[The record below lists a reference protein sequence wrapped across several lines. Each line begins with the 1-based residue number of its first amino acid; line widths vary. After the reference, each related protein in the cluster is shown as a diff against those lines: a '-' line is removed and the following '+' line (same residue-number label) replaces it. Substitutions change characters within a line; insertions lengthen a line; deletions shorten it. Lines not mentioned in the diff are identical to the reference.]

1 MLKRSSRLKRHF
13 KAHFLIKLVFR
24 IMLNKRTDKAG
35 KVVYTILKYKVSKRY
50 KVLMLAVATSL
61 TGVGGVVFWDYFIFE
76 DSYIC
81 STDPNLACFP
91 AFPNLTTL
99 RLDCSDTSYLEI
111 NNITSIICYR
121 YSFTLGSATGG
132 ALGVVTTYALVFI
145 IKTLLLLK
153 VSNGSEWT
161 KCRAVLTVAIQITIV
176 VTIFSIAIPV
186 YTFLALN
193 SYTIEKK
200 IIRIMISGSIVFTII
215 YSTVLFPWWSFEK
228 MKDIKKDIEDNTEY
242 ANNGECRRV

>member
-1 MLKRSSRLKRHF
+1 ML
-13 KAHFLIKLVFR
+13 
-24 IMLNKRTDKAG
+24 T
-35 KVVYTILKYKVSKRY
+35 
-50 KVLMLAVATSL
+50 VAISL
-61 TGVGGVVFWDYFIFE
+61 TGVGGAVFWDYFVFE
-76 DSYIC
+76 DSCIC
-81 STDPNLACFP
+81 STDPNLACFL
-91 AFPNLTTL
+91 AFPSLTTP

-111 NNITSIICYR
+111 NNITSIICYK
-121 YSFTLGSATGG
+121 YSFALGSATGG

-215 YSTVLFPWWSFEK
+215 YSTVLFPGGRL
-228 MKDIKKDIEDNTEY
+228 KK
-242 ANNGECRRV
+242 